1 MSVFSKIVM
10 SRKAAKEHK
19 NKVAEKDKEPEQN
32 VKAPYKHIPT
42 HAAVDALSGAPS
54 SWKHEDRPK
63 IKEHHKRRS
72 QMVISRT
79 GSSLSHMS
87 YMNAAG
93 SATNIPPLPRNSSY
107 SSYNPTWFDRG
118 GDVYYSNEN
127 QRQKPPRSHSY
138 HDSGI
143 GPSIGPSPL
152 ASQQQSEGTSFTIPT
167 EEFASIAHPSPLDNR
182 LTSSAEVSPVVSS
195 GNSTNSNSS
204 AENLEIAP
212 ASKSNR
218 LSSRPQPIVYAEK
231 DIFDRLHTST
241 TRKVG
246 EAPLYDAPPPM
257 KTKTP
262 TTVVTQ
268 ETTKPKKQRWSI
280 LGKKNATATAVVV

>member
-1 MSVFSKIVM
+1 MSVFSKIMM

-19 NKVAEKDKEPEQN
+19 NKVAEKEKETE
-32 VKAPYKHIPT
+32 AAYKHTPT

-54 SWKHEDRPK
+54 SWKLEDRSK

-93 SATNIPPLPRNSSY
+93 SSTNIPPLPRNSSY

-118 GDVYYSNEN
+118 GDAYSSNDSA
-127 QRQKPPRSHSY
+127 QRQKVPRSHSY

-152 ASQQQSEGTSFTIPT
+152 ASQHHSEGTDPNI
-167 EEFASIAHPSPLDNR
+167 I
-182 LTSSAEVSPVVSS
+182 
-195 GNSTNSNSS
+195 
-204 AENLEIAP
+204 
-212 ASKSNR
+212 SK
-218 LSSRPQPIVYAEK
+218 
-231 DIFDRLHTST
+231 
-241 TRKVG
+241 
-246 EAPLYDAPPPM
+246 
-257 KTKTP
+257 
-262 TTVVTQ
+262 
-268 ETTKPKKQRWSI
+268 
-280 LGKKNATATAVVV
+280 

>member
-1 MSVFSKIVM
+1 MSVFSKIMM

-19 NKVAEKDKEPEQN
+19 NKVAEKDKEPEQA
-32 VKAPYKHIPT
+32 VKAPYKHTPT

-54 SWKHEDRPK
+54 SWNHEDRPK

-87 YMNAAG
+87 YMNSAAG
-93 SATNIPPLPRNSSY
+93 STSNIPPLPRNSSY
-107 SSYNPTWFDRG
+107 SSYNPAWFDRG

-152 ASQQQSEGTSFTIPT
+152 ASQQQSEGISSSIPQ
-167 EEFASIAHPSPLDNR
+167 ALSSSIA
-182 LTSSAEVSPVVSS
+182 
-195 GNSTNSNSS
+195 
-204 AENLEIAP
+204 
-212 ASKSNR
+212 
-218 LSSRPQPIVYAEK
+218 
-231 DIFDRLHTST
+231 
-241 TRKVG
+241 
-246 EAPLYDAPPPM
+246 
-257 KTKTP
+257 
-262 TTVVTQ
+262 
-268 ETTKPKKQRWSI
+268 
-280 LGKKNATATAVVV
+280 

>member
-1 MSVFSKIVM
+1 MSVFSKIKM

-19 NKVAEKDKEPEQN
+19 NKEKENDPEKV

-54 SWKHEDRPK
+54 SWNIEDRPK

-87 YMNAAG
+87 YMNAAAG
-93 SATNIPPLPRNSSY
+93 SSSNIPPLPRNSSY

-118 GDVYYSNEN
+118 GDVYYSSDT
-127 QRQKPPRSHSY
+127 QRQKVPRSHSY

-152 ASQQQSEGTSFTIPT
+152 ASQQQSEGTS
-167 EEFASIAHPSPLDNR
+167 L
-182 LTSSAEVSPVVSS
+182 
-195 GNSTNSNSS
+195 
-204 AENLEIAP
+204 
-212 ASKSNR
+212 K
-218 LSSRPQPIVYAEK
+218 
-231 DIFDRLHTST
+231 T
-241 TRKVG
+241 T
-246 EAPLYDAPPPM
+246 
-257 KTKTP
+257 
-262 TTVVTQ
+262 
-268 ETTKPKKQRWSI
+268 
-280 LGKKNATATAVVV
+280 